1 MDLGTISMGTGAQFC
16 LYAVGGTA
24 RHRHLR
30 KLLVDACM
38 PPLASLSFALE
49 NSDESFRIP
58 CTIEQLECIRE
69 TAKQPHEPKAMEIC
83 DKDTVLL
90 IGSITPASFDCLV
103 LGQKVD
109 VWLQGPGFNYG
120 EI

>member
-1 MDLGTISMGTGAQFC
+1 LRLAADIHMPQFF

-38 PPLASLSFALE
+38 PPLASLSFSLQ
-49 NSDESFRIP
+49 NSDETFRIP

-69 TAKQPHEPKAMEIC
+69 TAKQPHEPKAPEMC

-103 LGQKVD
+103 LGKQVD